1 MPQLP
6 GDSIRQL
13 PIRKSTKPLR
23 TLGKAKESGNTSNEI
38 WLLTLSDLLMLLL
51 IFFVLLFALPF
62 FQRSIQPAA
71 KSAAKTEPPAIP
83 AAVQLTA
90 QQAPLDMS
98 SRNEKVAN
106 LERDLAAVIVAE
118 NGRREVTV
126 ERRLQSVVLTFPE
139 RIVFDTGKS
148 DLKGSVR
155 PILSKVAAFIAGHP
169 GLLAEIQG
177 HTDDRPIHNRRYAS
191 NWELSADRATQVAK
205 TLVAMG
211 VPPAAVSTR
220 GFAEYRPARDN
231 ANDEDRLKNRRVEI
245 QLSLP
250 PSP

>member
-23 TLGKAKESGNTSNEI
+23 TIGKAKESGNTSNEI

-62 FQRSIQPAA
+62 FQRSVQPGA
-71 KSAAKTEPPAIP
+71 KPAAKTEPAVIP
-83 AAVQLTA
+83 AVVQHA
-90 QQAPLDMS
+90 GEQAPVDMS
-98 SRNEKVAN
+98 SRNEKVDSLAK
-106 LERDLAAVIVAE
+106 DLAAVIVAE
-118 NGRREVTV
+118 NGRQDVTV
-126 ERRLQSVVLTFPE
+126 ERRLQHVVLTFPE
-139 RIVFDTGKS
+139 NIVFDTGKS

-155 PILSKVAAFIAGHP
+155 PILSKVAAFIAGHR
-169 GLLAEIQG
+169 GLLVEIQG

-205 TLVAMG
+205 ALVAMG
-211 VPPAAVSTR
+211 VPPEDVSTR
-220 GFAEYRPARDN
+220 GFAEYRPTRDN
-231 ANDEDRLKNRRVEI
+231 ANSEDRLRNRRVEI
-245 QLSLP
+245 QFSLP
-250 PSP
+250 SS